1 MELEYVNLAKD
12 SLEYYIRN
20 GEYLP
25 VPEKTIGVRKGVF
38 VTLKKH
44 GMLRGCIGTIQ
55 PVRDSVELEIIQ
67 NAVSAGTEDPRF
79 QPVRESELVELVY
92 SVDILSDPEPISSID
107 ELDIKRYGVIVSKG
121 FRKGLLLP
129 NLEGIDSAEEQ
140 VSIALE
146 KANIRP
152 DEEYKMERFE
162 VKRYY

>member
-25 VPEKTIGVRKGVF
+25 VPEKIIGVRKGVF